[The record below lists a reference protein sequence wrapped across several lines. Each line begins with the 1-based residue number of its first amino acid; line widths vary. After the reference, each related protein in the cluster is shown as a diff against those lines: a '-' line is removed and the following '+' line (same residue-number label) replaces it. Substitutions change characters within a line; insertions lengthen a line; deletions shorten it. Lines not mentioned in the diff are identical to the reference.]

1 VSGNAGPLTGGS
13 GAAYRQG
20 VRGQRPTPLQWLW
33 YAFGGGLPRELSPWV
48 LADTT
53 GRSWIGR
60 HFVRALVQ
68 LLPIAVL
75 CLLVPPVPLAYRLS
89 AAVGGILLG
98 LMFSMAFMTETI
110 EHRARKAGYPPGTAA
125 RLREERSERER
136 VERTSPYRQDGS
148 GSFD

>member
-1 VSGNAGPLTGGS
+1 MRPTVDV
-13 GAAYRQG
+13 
-20 VRGQRPTPLQWLW
+20 VREQRPNPWQWLR
-33 YAFGGGLPRELSPWV
+33 YAYGGGLPRELAPWV

-53 GRSWIGR
+53 GRTWILR
-60 HFVRALVQ
+60 HLVRALVQ

-75 CLLVPPVPLAYRLS
+75 CLLVPPVPLAYRVS

-98 LMFSMAFMTETI
+98 LIFSVAFMTETI

-125 RLREERSERER
+125 RLRAERAERER
-136 VERTSPYRQDGS
+136 VERASPYRRNGA